1 VSIAND
7 RLQTEEGS
15 ENGRLTPATAVS
27 CLEKQPHLRSEVIA
41 SFGTST
47 FLRHTVESVKS

>member
-1 VSIAND
+1 MGTESPDDPLVVLEISI
-7 RLQTEEGS
+7 LHTQK
-15 ENGRLTPATAVS
+15 V
-27 CLEKQPHLRSEVIA
+27 A